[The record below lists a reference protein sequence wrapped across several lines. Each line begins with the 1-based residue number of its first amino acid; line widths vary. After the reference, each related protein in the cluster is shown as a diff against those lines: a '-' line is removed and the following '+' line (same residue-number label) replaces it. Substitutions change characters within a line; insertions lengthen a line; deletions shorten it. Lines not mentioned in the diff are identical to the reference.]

1 MLQPMHK
8 KNNYTLFSGW
18 FDCGENSNAMVEDR
32 IPQCSNKQVK
42 LNVVVV
48 RNSAKQI
55 PSTIYCLERV
65 CVCVLCC
72 VFFFFSPLLSLSP
85 SSSLKHGLLWSLN
98 YVRCQKAYFIPVL
111 VDSVKTCV
119 SKQRA

>member
-1 MLQPMHK
+1 MWLWSEIVL
-8 KNNYTLFSGW
+8 NRSLLLFTVLKG
-18 FDCGENSNAMVEDR
+18 G
-32 IPQCSNKQVK
+32 
-42 LNVVVV
+42 
-48 RNSAKQI
+48 
-55 PSTIYCLERV
+55 V
-65 CVCVLCC
+65 CVSFVV
-72 VFFFFSPLLSLSP
+72 VFFFYPLLSLSP